1 MKLLNITAF
10 AAILFCF
17 GGNIYAG
24 SASTKLSSL
33 ADSLIKG
40 YLLKP
45 GATKAALA
53 IFQFNCEKKLE
64 ERRVGFAVS
73 ELMSHRFV
81 ADGTF
86 TVVERGEIG
95 RLLQEQRLQ
104 ASGAVDN
111 DTAVKLGGLAGAG
124 VVLLG
129 NIQKVSGEYQVN
141 ARLVSVETGEV
152 LASGY
157 AELEE
162 GVFEAD
168 AYGYMGA
175 VPQAHPVG
183 LYFLYNYTNSK
194 NKLPGRTYSSSGSNY
209 SYDPHSFKSG
219 IPGIGLRYDPFSRLQ
234 VDIALV
240 STDQSGV
247 RTVRETVTGAFPR
260 ASEIST
266 RIFMY
271 RGILAYQNHLFRNVK
286 WLAGGGYSIYKF
298 NAGHDSYGTPVIHAR
313 LECLLQRRIGLS
325 LAANYNLNGKVIS
338 SMRWMGSDGVQLLK
352 LNSFALEPSLAI
364 YF

>member
-1 MKLLNITAF
+1 VKLLNITAF

-17 GGNIYAG
+17 TGNVHAG
-24 SASTKLSSL
+24 PASTKLSFL

-40 YLLKP
+40 YLQKL
-45 GATKAALA
+45 GATKAPLA

-86 TVVERGEIG
+86 TVVERSEIG

-111 DTAVKLGGLAGAG
+111 DTAVRLGGLAGAG

-152 LASGY
+152 LVSGY

-162 GVFEAD
+162 RIFETD
-168 AYGYMGA
+168 AYVYMGT

-183 LYFLYNYTNSK
+183 VYFLYNYTNSK
-194 NKLPGRTYSSSGSNY
+194 NKLSGRNYSSYGSNFR
-209 SYDPHSFKSG
+209 YDPHSFKSG
-219 IPGIGLRYDPFSRLQ
+219 IRGIGLRYDPFSRIQ
-234 VDIALV
+234 VDIAFMD
-240 STDQSGV
+240 TDQSGV
-247 RTVRETVTGAFPR
+247 QTVRETVTGSFPR
-260 ASEIST
+260 TSEIST
-266 RIFMY
+266 RIYMY
-271 RGILAYQNHLFRNVK
+271 RGMLAYRNHFSKNVK
-286 WLAGGGYSIYKF
+286 WLAGGGYSVYKF
-298 NAGHDSYGTPVIHAR
+298 NAGHDSYGTPVVHAR
-313 LECLLQRRIGLS
+313 LEYLLQRRIGLS
-325 LAANYNLNGKVIS
+325 VAANYNLNRKVIS
-338 SMRWMGSDGVQLLK
+338 SMRWMGGDGVQLLK